1 MNHPKKKRVSAQTS
15 HPRPRQSTTLLQ
27 AQLRATLYSI
37 GDAVIV
43 TDAKGRVTMM
53 NPIAEGLTGWRE
65 NEALGKP
72 LAQVFRII
80 NEETRAEVENP
91 VARVLR
97 QGIVLGLANH
107 TVLIARDGREIPIA
121 DSGAPVRN
129 QRGKIAGVV
138 LVFRDQTKERQ
149 IQNII
154 REARDFAESIVAT
167 VREPLV
173 VLDANLR
180 VIAANQSFYRTFRVS
195 PAETDGRP
203 IYELGNRQWDIPQ
216 LRTLL
221 EKILPQNTHLDDFVV
236 EHQFEHIGQ
245 RTMLLNARRLRH
257 VNVQAPMILLAI
269 EDITERQR
277 AEIELQKSE
286 ERYRHISEMIS
297 DYVYA
302 FRVDADGTMRGEW
315 ITDSFLHVFGYTLP
329 EVDARGGWQTM
340 VHPDDLPIALQH
352 AQRVLSGKLDVCEM
366 RFVTRA
372 GEARWLRDYAIP
384 VWDPQQ
390 NRVIR
395 IYGAAQDITE
405 RKRAESAL
413 QESEERFRMLTESSL
428 TGIYL
433 IQEGRFR
440 YVNPALAQIF
450 GYQVEELID
459 IRSPLD
465 LTHPDDRPRVTE
477 LIRQRIRGQ
486 VKSVRYEFRGLRKDG
501 SHCFIEAHGL
511 RADYQGQP
519 AIIGTLIDI
528 TERKRHEREL
538 EAQALIAQALSETIE
553 LPALLERLIA
563 AAMHAIPAAEKG
575 SLALL
580 TDAEHLQVRAL
591 NGYHDSSVLGFT
603 YPITWGYAGRA
614 AREQSPLL
622 IADIQADAIL
632 QADAARVASAEVQAL
647 RSALAAPLLSGGTVI
662 GVLSL
667 ESTQPNAFTEHDLHI
682 LTTVSATA
690 TLIIERHR
698 LFEQA
703 QRRAERIAAVNA
715 LGRALAATLD
725 LPTIYRTA
733 YQHIRTLVPCDNL
746 AITLYDDT
754 THTLRA
760 AFILSD
766 EQELDVNL
774 LPPLTLDPNTVR
786 EGRAKAVLD
795 AQTVI
800 VNDLAVKTQ
809 QGSGIIIGNHRTPQ
823 SAVYTPM
830 LVESRIIGLLELQS
844 YRNQAYQADDLD
856 LLHMLANQIGLAI
869 QNARLF
875 DDLRIHLTELET
887 LHTIASICIQAKDEN
902 RLIEQITHV
911 VGNNLYPDNFG
922 FLLMNAEGT
931 YLLPHPAY
939 RGVTLKNIPAQIPL
953 NAGIT
958 GRVAASGKPYRTG
971 NVRMED
977 AYIEINPATR
987 SELCVPLIVGGR
999 VLGVI
1004 NAESHKLNA
1013 FSETDEHLLAT
1024 AASQV
1029 ATALERLRLLN
1040 ETQRR
1045 LHELEVLQQV
1055 SSALRV
1061 AHTAQEMIPIF
1072 IAHAARAVAARA
1084 GSIYL
1089 LEEASGDWVSQGW
1102 LNESGEW
1109 IAMPGAA
1116 LRHHAGEGV
1125 TGRVG
1130 ATGEIY
1136 VTADWRTDPVNVI
1149 QPGEQTLLNE
1159 LCGGISLPLRAEQR
1173 IIGVMHVWFAQ
1184 TPSLTEQTQRLLTAI
1199 ADIAGNALQRARLFE
1214 ETQRRLDELN
1224 TLHQASQTLL
1234 LNELDPEATYV
1245 AIHQA
1250 IERTMPCEALSI
1262 VLEDEALGDYHGVY
1276 LYDKDG
1282 RTPSQRIPRGAG
1294 LSGLVIP
1301 SGKTLLIDDY
1311 LAQDEI
1317 QAVHFGNPEHV
1328 RSILAVPLRRG
1339 EQTIGMVATQSY
1351 QPHAFTQEHRVLLET
1366 LAAQFAT
1373 SIENAHL
1380 YQQTRLRLRE
1390 LEIVSAVSAALR
1402 TAPSHKEMFSIV
1414 LDQLLTLFEVDGAA
1428 IQILNPANGELQ
1440 VTAARGVWASLV
1452 GLKIPRG
1459 AGVSAQILAT
1469 GTPYLNNDVR
1479 NDPNVFYPYAFEEC
1493 RAAAGVLVAV
1503 QQQIIGLLWIASKRL
1518 LSEHDLRLLGAV
1530 ADIAGNAIHRA
1541 TLNEQ
1546 TERHLSQ
1553 LATLHAIDR
1562 AISSSFDLRLTLNL
1576 LLEHVTTQLH
1586 VDAASVLLL
1595 NPQTHVLEYAAS
1607 RGFRTRAVEQTR
1619 IRLGENFAGRVALE
1633 RQSIHL
1639 RDLPAH
1645 AKEFVVTELVAEGFA
1660 EYYGAPLIAKGNV
1673 VGVMQIFH
1681 HAPLPTNP
1689 EWRDFCE
1696 TLAGQAA
1703 IAIDNA
1709 RLFEGLQQ
1717 ANLELGQAYE
1727 ATIEG
1732 WSRALDLRDK
1742 ETEGHTQRV
1751 TEMTLE
1757 LARALG
1763 IGEDEIVHLRR
1774 GALLHDIG
1782 KMGVPDNILLKP
1794 DKLTEAEMAIMRQHP
1809 QRAYELLLPIEYL
1822 RPALDIPYCH
1832 HEKWDGT
1839 GYPRGLKGEE
1849 IPLVARLFAVVDVYD
1864 ALTSDRPYR
1873 KAWSREDALAY
1884 IRQQAGQHFD
1894 PHVVEIFLKLFGK

>member
-1 MNHPKKKRVSAQTS
+1 MNRNKKKRVSAQTS
-15 HPRPRQSTTLLQ
+15 HPRLRQSTTLLQ

-53 NPIAEGLTGWRE
+53 NPVAEALTGWSE

-107 TVLIARDGREIPIA
+107 TILIARDGREIPIA

-173 VLDANLR
+173 VLDTNLR
-180 VIAANQSFYRTFRVS
+180 VVAANQSFYRTFQVS
-195 PAETDGRP
+195 PAETAGRP

-216 LRTLL
+216 LRALL
-221 EKILPQNTHLDDFVV
+221 ENILPQNTHFDNFTV

-269 EDITERQR
+269 EDITEQR
-277 AEIELQKSE
+277 RTEIELQKSE

-315 ITDSFLHVFGYTLP
+315 ITDSFLHVFGYTLR
-329 EVDARGGWQTM
+329 EVDARGGWQSM

-384 VWDPQQ
+384 VWDAQH

-450 GYQVEELID
+450 GYHVEELID
-459 IRSPLD
+459 KRGPLD

-477 LIRQRIRGQ
+477 LIRQRITGQ

-501 SHCFIEAHGL
+501 SDCFIEAHGL

-538 EAQALIAQALSETIE
+538 EAEALMAQALSETSE

-563 AAMHAIPAAEKG
+563 AARHAIPAAEKG

-591 NGYHDSSVLGFT
+591 NGYQDSSVLGFT
-603 YPITWGYAGRA
+603 YPITWGYAGQAVRERRA
-614 AREQSPLL
+614 LL
-622 IADIQADAIL
+622 IHDIQTNPALQQDAQRAPVNEI
-632 QADAARVASAEVQAL
+632 REL
-647 RSALAAPLLSGGTVI
+647 RSAIVVPLQAYETILGVFSLESAKPNAFSESDLRTLRQVATTAGLAIERARLAEETRARLRELEILQNLSAALRQAHTAQEMIPIFVRHAVQAVQAHSGSIFLLEEASGDWVSSGWINSQGEWIEPMVLRLHAGGVTGRVGTTGELYITQDWRTDPVTMLLPGEERLLDSLQTGISLPLRAEQQII
-662 GVLSL
+662 GVLHIWYAQAHTFSEGEKNL
-667 ESTQPNAFTEHDLHI
+667 LTAIADMAGNALQR
-682 LTTVSATA
+682 A
-690 TLIIERHR
+690 R
-698 LFEQA
+698 LFEA
-703 QRRAERIAAVNA
+703 TRLHAERIAAVNA

-733 YQHIRTLVPCDNL
+733 YQHIRMLVPCDNL

-786 EGRAKAVLD
+786 EGRAKAILD

-809 QGSGIIIGNHRTPQ
+809 QGRGIIIGNHRTPQ

-830 LVESRIIGLLELQS
+830 LVERRVIGLLELQS

-875 DDLRIHLTELET
+875 AET
-887 LHTIASICIQAKDEN
+887 
-902 RLIEQITHV
+902 R
-911 VGNNLYPDNFG
+911 
-922 FLLMNAEGT
+922 
-931 YLLPHPAY
+931 
-939 RGVTLKNIPAQIPL
+939 
-953 NAGIT
+953 
-958 GRVAASGKPYRTG
+958 
-971 NVRMED
+971 
-977 AYIEINPATR
+977 
-987 SELCVPLIVGGR
+987 
-999 VLGVI
+999 
-1004 NAESHKLNA
+1004 
-1013 FSETDEHLLAT
+1013 
-1024 AASQV
+1024 
-1029 ATALERLRLLN
+1029 
-1040 ETQRR
+1040 RR
-1045 LHELEVLQQV
+1045 LE
-1055 SSALRV
+1055 
-1061 AHTAQEMIPIF
+1061 
-1072 IAHAARAVAARA
+1072 
-1084 GSIYL
+1084 
-1089 LEEASGDWVSQGW
+1089 
-1102 LNESGEW
+1102 
-1109 IAMPGAA
+1109 
-1116 LRHHAGEGV
+1116 
-1125 TGRVG
+1125 
-1130 ATGEIY
+1130 
-1136 VTADWRTDPVNVI
+1136 
-1149 QPGEQTLLNE
+1149 
-1159 LCGGISLPLRAEQR
+1159 
-1173 IIGVMHVWFAQ
+1173 
-1184 TPSLTEQTQRLLTAI
+1184 
-1199 ADIAGNALQRARLFE
+1199 
-1214 ETQRRLDELN
+1214 ELN
-1224 TLHQASQTLL
+1224 VLHQASQTLL

-1262 VLEDEALGDYHGVY
+1262 TLEDEAAGDYHGVY
-1276 LYDKDG
+1276 LYDKNG

-1301 SGKTLLIDDY
+1301 SGKTILIDDY

-1317 QAVHFGNPEHV
+1317 KAVHFGNPEHV

-1414 LDQLLTLFEVDGAA
+1414 LDQLLTLLKVDGAA

-1440 VTAARGVWASLV
+1440 VTAARGVWTSLI

-1479 NDPNVFYPYAFEEC
+1479 NDPNVFYPYVFEEC

-1503 QQQIIGLLWIASKRL
+1503 QKQIIGLLWIGSKRL
-1518 LSEHDLRLLGAV
+1518 LSEHDLRLLVAI
-1530 ADIAGNAIHRA
+1530 ADIAANAIHRA

-1595 NPQTHVLEYAAS
+1595 NPQTQVLEYAAS
-1607 RGFRTRAVEQTR
+1607 RGFRTRAVERTR
-1619 IRLGENFAGRVALE
+1619 IRLGESFAGRVALE

-1681 HAPLPTNP
+1681 HAPLPTDP

-1709 RLFEGLQQ
+1709 RLFNDLQQ
-1717 ANLELGQAYE
+1717 ANAELARAYD

-1763 IGEDEIVHLRR
+1763 IGKDEIVHVRR
-1774 GALLHDIG
+1774 GTLLHDIG

-1794 DKLTEAEMAIMRQHP
+1794 DKLTAAEMAIMRQHP

-1822 RPALDIPYCH
+1822 RSALDIPYCH

-1839 GYPRGLKGEE
+1839 GYPRGLKGED
-1849 IPLVARLFAVVDVYD
+1849 IPLVARIFAVVDVYD

-1873 KAWSREDALAY
+1873 KAWSREDAIEY
-1884 IRQQAGQHFD
+1884 IRQQAGKHFD